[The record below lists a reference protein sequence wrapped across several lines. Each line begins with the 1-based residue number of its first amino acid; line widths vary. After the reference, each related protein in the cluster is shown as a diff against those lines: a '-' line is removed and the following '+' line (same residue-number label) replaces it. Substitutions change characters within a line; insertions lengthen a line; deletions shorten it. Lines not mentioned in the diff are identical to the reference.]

1 MAKATRVHSTPRRT
15 ASKIQTKKG
24 AKVKR
29 PAPDADAKLTA
40 AYTEIAALDKALDAL
55 YKKYG
60 NCPGSGFSLRQT
72 KGPGQFGGVLG
83 QGFDD
88 GPTLLLGG

>member
-1 MAKATRVHSTPRRT
+1 MAEIYIATARENR
-15 ASKIQTKKG
+15 
-24 AKVKR
+24 
-29 PAPDADAKLTA
+29 
-40 AYTEIAALDKALDAL
+40 IA
-55 YKKYG
+55 G